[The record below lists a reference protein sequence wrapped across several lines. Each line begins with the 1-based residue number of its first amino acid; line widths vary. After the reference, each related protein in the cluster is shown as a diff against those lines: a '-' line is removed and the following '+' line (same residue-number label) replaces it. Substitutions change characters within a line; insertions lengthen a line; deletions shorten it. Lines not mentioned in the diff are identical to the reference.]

1 MPSRKKFM
9 HKDRIFQGAR
19 LEIESLQGKPLPPQ
33 PEESGPKD
41 TVIALPG
48 QVTRVIARFDRE
60 GLYVWHC
67 HLLSHGDYDMMRPF
81 RVMESEPVN
90 SN

>member
-1 MPSRKKFM
+1 M
-9 HKDRIFQGAR
+9 HVDKIFQGAQ
-19 LEIESLQGKPLPPQ
+19 LEIESLQGKLLPPQ

-41 TVIALPG
+41 TVIALPS

-67 HLLSHGDYDMMRPF
+67 HLLSHEDYDMMRPF
-81 RVMESEPVN
+81 RVLAPKPIN
-90 SN
+90 NQ